1 MSARIVST
9 RIVSIRLTQF
19 ARLAQRTRLARLAR
33 TKSHTASFIAA
44 CAAAFCAC
52 CLAATSPA
60 FAPGLASARPIQPPA
75 AARLVRS
82 ASSASQSAEPSSSN
96 LADGKKIYDAQCG
109 ICHQPGGTGA
119 IMPARRLG
127 KDRSVLATRTDLSA
141 DYIRKIARVGIGSM
155 PPFSRIAVPD
165 SSLDLIVAYLTRP
178 AADRAPSPDS
188 HAPSQPAAAPGDAH
202 AKPTGAAHE

>member
-1 MSARIVST
+1 VSA

-52 CLAATSPA
+52 CLAATCAAFSAA

-82 ASSASQSAEPSSSN
+82 AGSVRQSAEPSSSN

-109 ICHQPGGTGA
+109 ICHQPGGPRA
-119 IMPARRLG
+119 IMLARRLG

-188 HAPSQPAAAPGDAH
+188 RAPSQPAAAPGDGH